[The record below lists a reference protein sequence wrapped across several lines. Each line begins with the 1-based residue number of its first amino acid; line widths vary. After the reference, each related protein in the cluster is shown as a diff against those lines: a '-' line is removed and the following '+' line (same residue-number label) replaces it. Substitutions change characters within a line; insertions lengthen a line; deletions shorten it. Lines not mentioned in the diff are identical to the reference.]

1 MMEPSQMTMA
11 TTYGTSPVKPWGKS
25 SGRLLVNA
33 VLGTTVTL
41 LVGVLWVETVPMKPG
56 GSPAIQELG
65 LMVATTVMTWSGRLK
80 ADLQVELQGNQECGL
95 TTTSVELLGVV
106 LWDEPTM
113 EPSQTTTA
121 T

>member
-1 MMEPSQMTMA
+1 M
-11 TTYGTSPVKPWGKS
+11 
-25 SGRLLVNA
+25 NA
-33 VLGTTVTL
+33 VLATTVTL

-65 LMVATTVMTWSGRLK
+65 LMVAMTPKTQLDHLK
-80 ADLQVELQGNQECGL
+80 ADLRVELQENQECGL